1 MHLRKTVRPADSD
14 LEFEV
19 VIRCAANSRAEG
31 KYIVGRAP
39 DSPDR
44 VFVVFDDTA
53 PFHKDIGEKYGV
65 RPQGGGWCVL
75 DRSALTLTISSRS
88 TQYGREPNRQATL
101 AAFRAALPDYLCEEE
116 G

>member
-1 MHLRKTVRPADSD
+1 MQLRKTVRPADSEF
-14 LEFEV
+14 EFEV
-19 VIRCAANSRAEG
+19 VIHCAANPRAQG

-39 DSPDR
+39 ASPDR
-44 VFVVFDDTA
+44 VSVVFDDTA
-53 PFHKDIGEKYGV
+53 AFHKDLGEKYGV

-75 DRSALTLTISSRS
+75 DRTARTLTLSSRS

-101 AAFRAALPDYLCEEE
+101 AAFRAALPDYDCDEE